1 MNDRNQE
8 LLDAAWHANHRFVV
22 DVAYR
27 MLGSLSDAEDVAQE
41 AFARLLRV
49 DISVIDDVRAWLAV
63 VTTRLCVDHM
73 KSARVRREHASGA
86 WLPEPIVAAFDAN
99 ADPADRVTLDDSVRI
114 ALLVVLE
121 QLSPAER
128 ACFVLHDVFQFSFDA
143 VASIV
148 GRTPAACRQLASRA
162 RRHVEANVTPAR
174 FSVEPS
180 VHREIVDRFIAA
192 CASGDV
198 GTLTALLDPDVDGV
212 ADTGGRLP
220 AGFGVTAGR
229 DNVLPRLLA
238 IFGPKSHIS
247 LTACSINGEPG
258 ALALRNG
265 KPYAAI
271 AISIR
276 DGRIYEFQSVAD
288 PAKLANVTI

>member
-1 MNDRNQE
+1 MNDQNQQLVDE
-8 LLDAAWHANHRFVV
+8 VWHATHRFVI

-49 DISVIDDVRAWLAV
+49 NVSEIDDVRAWLAV
-63 VTTRLCVDHM
+63 VTTRLCVDHL
-73 KSARVRREHASGA
+73 KSARVRREHTSGA
-86 WLPEPIVAAFDAN
+86 WLPEPIVADLDAQ
-99 ADPADRVTLDDSVRI
+99 ADPADRVTLDESVRI

-121 QLSPAER
+121 QLTPAER

-162 RRHVEANVTPAR
+162 RRHVESDVTPAR
-174 FSVEPS
+174 FSVEPAQ
-180 VHREIVDRFIAA
+180 HREIVERFIAA
-192 CASGDV
+192 CTSGDV
-198 GTLTALLDPDVDGV
+198 EALTAVLDPDVEGIV
-212 ADTGGRLP
+212 DTGNRVSARFAGAIGREM
-220 AGFGVTAGR
+220 VMR
-229 DNVLPRLLA
+229 RLLGF
-238 IFGPKSHIS
+238 FGPGSHIG
-247 LTACSINGEPG
+247 LTPCSVNGEPG

-276 DGRIYEFQSVAD
+276 AGRIYELQSVAD
-288 PAKLANVTI
+288 PAKLGNIAI